1 MSKIKL
7 QEKYGSNIKFVGRE
21 RRNDIILLNTINN
34 LTEAWYKE
42 KKSNFADDTEPIIKT
57 AAKLIKNEIKN
68 LEGII
73 EYCLGTEDIE
83 KKKSKSF
90 ILPLLKTFVSIK
102 SPLEQ
107 ILLSQA
113 LFAGVEPTTIIPLQ
127 FILAVTADYQLASTV
142 NS

>member
-83 KKKSKSF
+83 KKSKSF

-127 FILAVTADYQLASTV
+127 FITADYQLASTV